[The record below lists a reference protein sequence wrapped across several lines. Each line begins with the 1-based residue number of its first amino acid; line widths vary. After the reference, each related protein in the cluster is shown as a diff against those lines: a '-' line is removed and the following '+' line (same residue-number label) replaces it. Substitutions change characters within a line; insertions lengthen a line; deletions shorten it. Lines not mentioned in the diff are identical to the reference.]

1 MPKESGWVTI
11 NGVHVFI
18 DNSGKISKGPA
29 KFIGSTV
36 NDLPSSGKSAAD
48 RKAELKAKYGSKSET
63 DETKRKTAANG
74 NHRSQTARGPVKG
87 PAPGTENPESTPKPK
102 TIPERRE
109 ATATDILGV
118 NGSDP
123 NGVYLLEEMRNE
135 IMGKAISTGKLSKA
149 DQKKLDLIDQE
160 LDDSPW
166 QEFRTFT
173 GVGGGP
179 DSGRLMGDARPSPT
193 PGEKMGDYMKR
204 TGSTFG
210 SSSRTRGRGSSSSSD
225 SSVEKTGF
233 SHVDKLNAKVAELEA
248 LEGKSATAKNIR
260 AAMDRSVDKSMSIG
274 GQTTLK
280 NKFGESVTV
289 SESRGL
295 YGGAAGLQASIQH
308 SDGSVSMVY
317 ASTASD
323 LSKRINDRNAHYN
336 APDNKV
342 PSNTGNPAFDGATTH
357 IIKKI
362 K

>member
-1 MPKESGWVTI
+1 MAKESGWVTI

-48 RKAELKAKYGSKSET
+48 RKAELKAKYGDNKSGDKTKSSSDSNADPRSEETMGSFLKRVYGIGNRPNRPTRGASGTAKSESAPKKT
-63 DETKRKTAANG
+63 PET
-74 NHRSQTARGPVKG
+74 
-87 PAPGTENPESTPKPK
+87 
-102 TIPERRE
+102 RE

-123 NGVYLLEEMRNE
+123 NGVYALEKMRDD
-135 IMGKAISTGKLSKA
+135 ITSKALRTGKISKA

-179 DSGRLMGDARPSPT
+179 DSGRPIGDARPSPT
-193 PGEKMGDYMKR
+193 PGEKVGDYLKR

-210 SSSRTRGRGSSSSSD
+210 SSSRTRGRGAASPESS
-225 SSVEKTGF
+225 EGFITRTNKTGVTHGDI
-233 SHVDKLNAKVAELEA
+233 SKVVNTSGTVSMKDLPDLKSLPKGAAKLIVQDNSSQLKQPKFAIQVGDTVMRATPKVAASLFPDEVKNLTSTMGNLA
-248 LEGKSATAKNIR
+248 SKYGVTGNATFDNATA
-260 AAMDRSVDKSMSIG
+260 
-274 GQTTLK
+274 TTK
-280 NKFGESVTV
+280 
-289 SESRGL
+289 
-295 YGGAAGLQASIQH
+295 
-308 SDGSVSMVY
+308 
-317 ASTASD
+317 
-323 LSKRINDRNAHYN
+323 
-336 APDNKV
+336 
-342 PSNTGNPAFDGATTH
+342 
-357 IIKKI
+357 KKI